1 MDYQSNAGELT
12 RALLEFF
19 SLKEKAFLEFTN
31 EVWER
36 LSSGKKILIFGN
48 GGSASQAQHFAA
60 ELVNKYQK
68 ERPPLKAIALTTDS
82 SILTSTANDSSFD
95 RIFSR
100 QVEALGDPGD
110 VALGLSTSGR
120 SPNVVLALRL
130 AREKGLLTA
139 AFTGKEGSECAS
151 QADYLFEV
159 PSSSTP
165 RIQEVHLFL
174 IHLLAEELEE
184 RVSN

>member
-1 MDYQSNAGELT
+1 MDYQSKAGELT
-12 RALLEFF
+12 RALLDFF
-19 SLKEKAFLEFTN
+19 SEREKVFLEFIN
-31 EVWER
+31 EVWGR

-60 ELVNKYQK
+60 ELVNKYLR

-82 SILTSTANDSSFD
+82 SILTSTANDSSFE
-95 RIFSR
+95 RVFSR
-100 QVEALGDPGD
+100 QVEALGEPGD

-120 SPNVVLALRL
+120 SPNVVLALRV

-139 AFTGKEGSECAS
+139 AFTGKEGSACAS
-151 QADYLFEV
+151 HADYVFEI

-165 RIQEVHLFL
+165 RIQEIHLFL
-174 IHLLAEELEE
+174 LHLLAEELEA
-184 RVSN
+184 RVS